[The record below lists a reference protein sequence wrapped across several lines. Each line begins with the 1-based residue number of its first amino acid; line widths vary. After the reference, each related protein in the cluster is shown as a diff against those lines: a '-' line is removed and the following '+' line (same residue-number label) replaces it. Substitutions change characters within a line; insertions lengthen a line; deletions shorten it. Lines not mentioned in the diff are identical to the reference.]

1 MERNVRYEVLVGE
14 EEQLPAQPVAMAMVI
29 PPPPYQE
36 NNVSQSDSAAYG
48 ETKLP
53 SYVDATTLPSYEEA
67 ERTKQE
73 EIQRLDE
80 EGQRDPT
87 QDRFTDMTIGTDG
100 MFICTF
106 VIAFLF
112 NWIGFLLSL
121 CISNTVAGRCG
132 ALAGLG
138 LSIVKWVAIVKH
150 NNWAQDFASG
160 DSWLWWIL
168 VICGFLLFIRGS
180 IQYVRVK
187 YEWNR
192 VAGHI
197 RQYRLI

>member
-36 NNVSQSDSAAYG
+36 NTVSQSDPAVYG